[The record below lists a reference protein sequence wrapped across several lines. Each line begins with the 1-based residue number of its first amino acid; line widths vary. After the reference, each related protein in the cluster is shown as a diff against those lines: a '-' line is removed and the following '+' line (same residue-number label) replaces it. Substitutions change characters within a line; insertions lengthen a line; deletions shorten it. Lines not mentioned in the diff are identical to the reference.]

1 MEFFATYRDRAYESV
16 VVVNTR
22 SSIVHAALVAFGA
35 KPGHPVRFG
44 KDGKDFEPATGT
56 EILIEVRWKDKDG
69 KVKKAPAQQWVRNSQ
84 TKKALDANWVFAGSM
99 FVKDSNGQ
107 EHYVADGG
115 DFVSVSNL
123 TGATLDLPIRSKH
136 ALDARLFEGFAE
148 NMPPEKTSVTI
159 IFKPKLE
166 KKTDGESG
174 AEMKKWMQDVQKA
187 GKGGMKSGA
196 DSVLPQPE
204 EDNDKTEKD
213 GEVKDRVG
221 SDSPHPRAPR
231 PWPLPEGEGTLIGLL
246 IERYWA

>member
-84 TKKALDANWVFAGSM
+84 TKKALDVNWVFAGSM

-123 TGATLDLPIRSKH
+123 TGATLDLPIRSKR

-148 NMPPEKTSVTI
+148 NMPPEKTPVTI

-204 EDNDKTEKD
+204 EDNDKTEKT
-213 GEVKDRVG
+213 EK
-221 SDSPHPRAPR
+221 
-231 PWPLPEGEGTLIGLL
+231 
-246 IERYWA
+246 